1 MSRYNRYIT
10 ARSPSDIILLL
21 LLLLLFLHEGWSSTN
36 FVETKFTSMRRVNLW
51 FEAVLRYLEI
61 RPPRRYRMGQLRL
74 SLRTSLHLG
83 VSRGYVFLFF
93 FHFDFSPS
101 SLTLSFPYSALYD
114 RLVSPYNFKRS
125 SLFLTP
131 SLSLFFVNFSKLV
144 LRSSFSLSLSLCLSS
159 PVSLHFRS
167 IPWVERTY
175 KFMIPLLAFF
185 FAISRSPF
193 LLGARS
199 FASLFYSSCSSSLYL
214 TIYLSPFLSSA
225 VRLYL

>member
-144 LRSSFSLSLSLCLSS
+144 LRSSFSLSLSL
-159 PVSLHFRS
+159 
-167 IPWVERTY
+167 
-175 KFMIPLLAFF
+175 PLFPGF
-185 FAISRSPF
+185 VTF
-193 LLGARS
+193 S
-199 FASLFYSSCSSSLYL
+199 FHSMGGEN
-214 TIYLSPFLSSA
+214 I
-225 VRLYL
+225 